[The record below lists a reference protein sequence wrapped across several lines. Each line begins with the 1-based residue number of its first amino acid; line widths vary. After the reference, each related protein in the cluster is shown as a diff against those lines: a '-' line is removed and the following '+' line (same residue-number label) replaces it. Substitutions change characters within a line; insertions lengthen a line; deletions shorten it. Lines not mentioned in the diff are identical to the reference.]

1 MWNSFS
7 VILKE
12 SFDSS
17 SDSPKK
23 SQRGSA
29 MRTGIWMAPQSLC
42 TFTWKPDGCRKRF
55 FFIKKWIIEVFPQT
69 LIH

>member
-12 SFDSS
+12 AFDSP

-29 MRTGIWMAPQSLC
+29 MCPGIWMAPESLR
-42 TFTWKPDGCRKRF
+42 TFTQKPDGCRKKL
-55 FFIKKWIIEVFPQT
+55 FIKRQMDY
-69 LIH
+69 